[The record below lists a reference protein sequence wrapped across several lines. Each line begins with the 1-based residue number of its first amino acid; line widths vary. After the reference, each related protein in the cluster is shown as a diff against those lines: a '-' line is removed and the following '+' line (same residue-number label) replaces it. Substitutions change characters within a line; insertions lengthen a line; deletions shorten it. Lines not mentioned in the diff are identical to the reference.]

1 MKGFVWSGN
10 KAGHKNPNIRKCYVA
25 DATAIE
31 KGEPIVYTA
40 GTGVAA
46 ITAPTVF
53 DDPIYGV
60 SAQEKAAND
69 GVTAIDIVEASPY
82 DIFKYKCSVV
92 YTLTG
97 GSTTTAVE
105 SSLQPQTINKF
116 WAGGAIRIVT
126 CAADSSLV
134 GRIVRISDS
143 TGATG
148 SLALAE
154 TLPAALAA
162 NDTIQICPGYMAH
175 DYLGYDL
182 DANSMNPDW
191 DAVGGKVLRVYDT
204 NPETMEVRFTFERHA
219 NVS

>member
-1 MKGFVWSGN
+1 MKGFIWSGN

-31 KGEPIVYTA
+31 KGEPVIYTA
-40 GTGVAA
+40 GTGIAA
-46 ITAPTVF
+46 ITAPDDL

-60 SAQEKAAND
+60 SLAEKAAND
-69 GVTAIDIVEASPY
+69 GVTEIEIVEASPY
-82 DIFKYKCSVV
+82 DIFKYKCTKV

-97 GSTTTAVE
+97 GSTTTAVD
-105 SSLQPQTINKF
+105 SSIQPQTNHF
-116 WAGGAIRIVT
+116 WMGGAIRIVT
-126 CAADSSLV
+126 CAADASLV
-134 GRIVRISDS
+134 GRVVRISDS

-162 NDTIQICPGYMAH
+162 NDTIQLCPGYMAH

-182 DANSMNPDW
+182 DADSMNPDW
-191 DAVGGKVLRVYDT
+191 DAVGGNVLRIYDT
-204 NPETMEVRFTFERHA
+204 NPDAMEVRFTFERHA
-219 NVS
+219 NVT